1 MAMPSRN
8 DALAEAFA
16 SLDTDGDGTL
26 GANELQV
33 FLKRNF
39 GHSTDPGVPGEML
52 SRMTAAEEAEHK
64 HGAPPPPPA
73 APRATYHA
81 AR

>member
-26 GANELQV
+26 GAYELQV
-33 FLKRNF
+33 FIKRNF
-39 GHSTDPGVPGEML
+39 GHSADPVLLKEM
-52 SRMTAAEEAEHK
+52 MDAADESEN
-64 HGAPPPPPA
+64 GAPPPA
-73 APRATYHA
+73 APHA
-81 AR
+81 ISMRPSGQAVVV

>member
-26 GANELQV
+26 GAYELQV
-33 FLKRNF
+33 FIKRNF
-39 GHSTDPGVPGEML
+39 GPSTDPEVPGDML
-52 SRMTAAEEAEHK
+52 SMMTAAEEVAHK

-73 APRATYHA
+73 APHAT
-81 AR
+81 